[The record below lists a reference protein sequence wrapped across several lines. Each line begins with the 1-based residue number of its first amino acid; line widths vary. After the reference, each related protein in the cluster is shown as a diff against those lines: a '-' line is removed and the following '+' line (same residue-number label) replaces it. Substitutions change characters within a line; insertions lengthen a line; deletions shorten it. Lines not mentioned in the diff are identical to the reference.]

1 MRLTLPQFKNN
12 TELVNYL
19 VENKREL
26 IDLKKSAIK
35 YADSSAGFAPSANDI
50 IVKQQT
56 NSQDTEDT
64 IHRTIV
70 GNTYNWM
77 DSHDDVHLNNVFSV
91 SIKDRNGRIWHRHD
105 HVNQLTAKVGKFSNV
120 YEHVVNWTD
129 LGINKMGQTMSLLGD
144 SAIKRSYNQLIFDS
158 YKDGEI
164 DQHSVGMQYV
174 KLSLAVNNKENKE
187 EYAEWNKHIHLL
199 GNQDKAVERGF
210 FWAVKEAKLIEI
222 SCVTE
227 GSNELTGMY
236 NPSKDSV
243 IIDPPA
249 SSQKTS
255 SFYSHFLNS

>member
-1 MRLTLPQFKNN
+1 MKLNLSNFTDKS
-12 TELVNYL
+12 ELINYL
-19 VENKREL
+19 VTNKLEL
-26 IDLKKSAIK
+26 IDLGKSQIK
-35 YADSSAGFAPSANDI
+35 YADAFGGLTPESGLVSKAAQN
-50 IVKQQT
+50 
-56 NSQDTEDT
+56 NQDTDET
-64 IHRTIV
+64 IYRTLV

-77 DSHDDVHLNNVFSV
+77 DSHDDVHLNNVFGV

-120 YEHVVNWTD
+120 YEQVVNWTD
-129 LGINKMGQTMSLLGD
+129 VGVNKVGQTMALLGD

-158 YKDGEI
+158 YKDNEI

-174 KLSLAVNNKENKE
+174 KIELAVNDKENKE
-187 EYAEWNKHIHLL
+187 EFAVWNKYIHLL
-199 GNQDKAVERGF
+199 GNQEKAIEKGY

-243 IIDPPA
+243 NIVDPPA
-249 SSQKTS
+249 SSQKKS
-255 SFYSHFLNS
+255 SYYSNFLK

>member
-1 MRLTLPQFKNN
+1 MKLNLPDFGTQK
-12 TELVNYL
+12 ELITYL
-19 VENKREL
+19 VKNKLEI

-35 YADSSAGFAPSANDI
+35 YADSFGGLMSTSGLVSKTLLN
-50 IVKQQT
+50 
-56 NSQDTEDT
+56 TEDT
-64 IHRTIV
+64 PDTIYRTLV

-77 DSHDDVHLNNVFSV
+77 DSHDDVHLNNLFGQ

-120 YEHVVNWTD
+120 YEQTINWTD
-129 LGINKMGQTMSLLGD
+129 LGVNKAGQTMALLAD

-158 YKDGEI
+158 YKDNEI

-174 KLSLAVNNKENKE
+174 KIQLAVNNPENKE
-187 EYAEWNKHIHLL
+187 EFDVWNKYIMLL
-199 GNQDKAVERGF
+199 GNQDKAIEKGF

-243 IIDPPA
+243 NMDPPL
-249 SSQKTS
+249 SSQKS
-255 SFYSHFLNS
+255 NSYYSNFLN

>member
-1 MRLTLPQFKNN
+1 MKLKLPEFKEQK
-12 TELVNYL
+12 ELIAYL
-19 VENKREL
+19 IKNKLEL

-35 YADSSAGFAPSANDI
+35 EADSFGGFTSTSNLVSKAVD
-50 IVKQQT
+50 
-56 NSQDTEDT
+56 NSQDTADT
-64 IHRTIV
+64 IYRTLV

-77 DSHDDVHLNNVFSV
+77 DSHDDVHLNNVFGQ

-120 YEHVVNWTD
+120 YEQVVNWTD
-129 LGINKMGQTMSLLGD
+129 LGINKVGQTMALLAD
-144 SAIKRSYNQLIFDS
+144 SAIKRNYNQLIFDS
-158 YKDGEI
+158 YKDNEI

-174 KLSLAVNNKENKE
+174 KIQLAVNNPDDKE
-187 EYAEWNKHIHLL
+187 EFETWNKYIGLL
-199 GNQDKAVERGF
+199 GNQEKALEKGY

-243 IIDPPA
+243 NIDPPL
-249 SSQKTS
+249 SSQKVN
-255 SFYSHFLNS
+255 SFYKHFLN

>member
-1 MRLTLPQFKNN
+1 MKLKLPEFKEQK
-12 TELVNYL
+12 ELIAYL
-19 VENKREL
+19 IKNKLEL

-35 YADSSAGFAPSANDI
+35 EADSFGGFISTSNLVSKAVD
-50 IVKQQT
+50 
-56 NSQDTEDT
+56 NSQDTSDT
-64 IHRTIV
+64 IYRTLV

-77 DSHDDVHLNNVFSV
+77 DSHDDVHLNNVFGQ

-120 YEHVVNWTD
+120 YEQVVNWTD
-129 LGINKMGQTMSLLGD
+129 LGINKVGQTMALLAD
-144 SAIKRSYNQLIFDS
+144 SAIKRNYNQLIFDS
-158 YKDGEI
+158 YKDNEI

-174 KLSLAVNNKENKE
+174 KIQLAVNNPDDKE
-187 EYAEWNKHIHLL
+187 EFETWNKYIGLL
-199 GNQDKAVERGF
+199 GNQEKALEKGY

-243 IIDPPA
+243 NIDPPL
-249 SSQKTS
+249 SSQKS
-255 SFYSHFLNS
+255 KSFYTHFLN

>member
-1 MRLTLPQFKNN
+1 MKLTLPEFKDSQ
-12 TELVNYL
+12 ELIKYL
-19 VENKREL
+19 VANKREL

-35 YADSSAGFAPSANDI
+35 FADGFGGLVGSSN
-50 IVKQQT
+50 IVVKSQS
-56 NSQDTEDT
+56 NNQDTDDT
-64 IHRTIV
+64 IYRTLV

-77 DSHDDVHLNNVFSV
+77 DSHDDVHLNNVFAV

-105 HVNQLTAKVGKFSNV
+105 HINQLTAKVGKFSSV
-120 YEHVVNWTD
+120 YEQAVNWTD
-129 LGINKMGQTMSLLGD
+129 LGINKMGQTMALLGD
-144 SAIKRSYNQLIFDS
+144 SQIKRSYNQLIFDS

-174 KLSLAVNNKENKE
+174 KLSLAVNNKDNKE
-187 EYAEWNKHIHLL
+187 EYAEWNKYIHLL

-236 NPSKDSV
+236 SPSKDSV
-243 IIDPPA
+243 IIDPPKEQ
-249 SSQKTS
+249 SKSIWDQ
-255 SFYSHFLNS
+255 YLN